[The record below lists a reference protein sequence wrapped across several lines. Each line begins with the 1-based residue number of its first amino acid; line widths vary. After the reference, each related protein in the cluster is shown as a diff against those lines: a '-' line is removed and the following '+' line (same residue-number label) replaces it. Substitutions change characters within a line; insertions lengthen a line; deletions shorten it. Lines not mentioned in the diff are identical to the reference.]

1 MIDVNP
7 ENVPRAP
14 CHVKESNK
22 DEQSA
27 AGKKWLRIKPLS

>member
-14 CHVKESNK
+14 CHVKKNNK
-22 DEQSA
+22 GEQSV
-27 AGKKWLRIKPLS
+27 AGKKQLRIKPLS